1 MKKIKK
7 ISCFICCGFV
17 CIMMIFGFH
26 VSRKSK
32 SVSANDSV
40 IPISRIQGCFVINV
54 DDPREM
60 AAFSDYVFVG
70 EVLKNEG
77 YEYWNSNPYTN
88 YTVRV
93 LENIKGN
100 LIMDKEIP
108 IVKQGGL
115 SKDGSYYEIFED
127 DELPVEKGIYIFYAD
142 AQADGSLLAS
152 GPNSSIKID
161 APVNS
166 SSGSEVPSGANQ
178 NEEFIVGNGNETPE
192 DMNQNDEFVVESGTE
207 TPEGTNQNDELVVSS
222 GSDTSEGTDQ
232 NEKFAAVNEKEEFFR
247 NTDIYKEAVDA
258 ANHQDDVEVM
268 EVERYTSI
276 YEADSQ

>member
-1 MKKIKK
+1 
-7 ISCFICCGFV
+7 
-17 CIMMIFGFH
+17 
-26 VSRKSK
+26 
-32 SVSANDSV
+32 
-40 IPISRIQGCFVINV
+40 
-54 DDPREM
+54 
-60 AAFSDYVFVG
+60 
-70 EVLKNEG
+70 
-77 YEYWNSNPYTN
+77 
-88 YTVRV
+88 
-93 LENIKGN
+93 
-100 LIMDKEIP
+100 MDKEIP

-166 SSGSEVPSGANQ
+166 CSGSEVPSGANQ